1 MIVTNIRYKPPD
13 QLTDIFRQGLVEGD
27 KQVDDDDDDDNDDDE
42 QDNDDDNDEAHY
54 DYDEFSGSFTSC

>member
-27 KQVDDDDDDDNDDDE
+27 KLVDDDDDDE
-42 QDNDDDNDEAHY
+42 QDNDDDNDYAHY
-54 DYDEFSGSFTSC
+54 DYDEFSGSFTIC

>member
-1 MIVTNIRYKPPD
+1 MTVTNIRYKPPD

-27 KQVDDDDDDDNDDDE
+27 KQVDDDDDDDGNNDDD
-42 QDNDDDNDEAHY
+42 DAWY